1 MNKIQLVV
9 TGIHANPASNSA
21 YALFLKELEGS
32 RKLPIIIG
40 AFEAQAIALELEGVQ
55 PPRPMTHDLLR
66 TLIESFNSSLSEV
79 FINDLRDGTFYAKLI
94 FETEGIEIDARPS
107 DAIAVAVRC
116 NTPIYINEDILEEAA
131 IAPQDNVPDESTQ
144 DAGIGFPP
152 VDETKKPVSKV
163 EALQQQLEKAIQNED
178 YEKAA
183 KLRDELKRILES
195 S

>member
-21 YALFLKELEGS
+21 YALFLKELEGV

-55 PPRPMTHDLLR
+55 PPRPMTHDLLKSM
-66 TLIESFNSSLSEV
+66 IKSFNTTLSEV
-79 FINDLRDGTFYAKLI
+79 YINDLKDGTFYAKLI
-94 FETEGIEIDARPS
+94 FEDEGIELDARPS
-107 DAIAVAVRC
+107 DAIAIAVRC
-116 NTPIYINEDILEEAA
+116 NTPIFINEEILEEAA
-131 IAPQDNVPDESTQ
+131 MLPQENVDDEKDNLANP
-144 DAGIGFPP
+144 GFPP
-152 VDETKKPVSKV
+152 IEEKKKPLSKV
-163 EALQQQLEKAIQNED
+163 EALQQQLEKAINNED
-178 YEKAA
+178 YERAA